1 MPATSSHV
9 LPFQLRGVTAQ
20 PLYSFFQEL
29 ELAAPITRVM
39 WALRQSRASGW
50 PPGLLFLAFLET
62 GSSQKL
68 WVTSV
73 LESSHQSPHAPP
85 PATHSLTDH

>member
-9 LPFQLRGVTAQ
+9 LPFQLRGITAQ

-50 PPGLLFLAFLET
+50 PPGLLFSGLLGNRIQPEAVGNLRA
-62 GSSQKL
+62 GI
-68 WVTSV
+68 
-73 LESSHQSPHAPP
+73 
-85 PATHSLTDH
+85 

>member
-9 LPFQLRGVTAQ
+9 LPFQLRSVTAQ

-39 WALRQSRASGW
+39 WALRAEPVAGCRPAFS
-50 PPGLLFLAFLET
+50 GLLGNRIQPEAVGNLRA
-62 GSSQKL
+62 GI
-68 WVTSV
+68 
-73 LESSHQSPHAPP
+73 
-85 PATHSLTDH
+85 

>member
-50 PPGLLFLAFLET
+50 PPQQNHLEF
-62 GSSQKL
+62 
-68 WVTSV
+68 
-73 LESSHQSPHAPP
+73 
-85 PATHSLTDH
+85 